1 MMENINSIVVSTR
14 VRLARNLK
22 DIPFPARLKGSP
34 KSSEKVIN
42 TVTSVCDKLFNYDL
56 LQMNKISDIDR
67 IALLLSL
74 IHI

>member
-34 KSSEKVIN
+34 KAVK
-42 TVTSVCDKLFNYDL
+42 KLSIL
-56 LQMNKISDIDR
+56 
-67 IALLLSL
+67 
-74 IHI
+74 